1 MAQFIQP
8 EKPLTI
14 TQINTILRDM
24 IEGTFASVTLEGEIS
39 NWKPASSGHIYFT
52 LKDATAQISAVMWRS
67 TAAALKF
74 MPKDGML
81 VRCVGRLSVYVQRG
95 NYQIIVSR
103 MEMAGSGNILQ
114 LLEERKQKLAAEG
127 LFSQER
133 KRELP
138 PFPKTIG
145 VVTSPSGAALRDIL
159 QITRR
164 RNSCIS
170 VVIFPAAV
178 QGDGAAETIVRQIK
192 VANAYKM
199 CDVLIVGR
207 GGGSLEDLL
216 PFSEENVVR
225 AVAESEIPVVSAVG
239 HEIDWA
245 ICDYAADVRA
255 PTPSAAAELIVP
267 QKADIRE
274 TLQYYENELYKN
286 ITQKVQHCRMTVRTF
301 NPDNLELMF
310 RRIEQ
315 PLNQRFDNAKEAL
328 LRNMDLKLKQTK
340 QRVKHCAEILE
351 SASPQSIFARGY
363 AMVTDKATGQVVR
376 NAADVAVGSDLEI
389 VPAKGKITAKVEEIS

>member
-1 MAQFIQP
+1 MQN
-8 EKPLTI
+8 EKVLTV
-14 TQINTILRDM
+14 TQINTLLRDM
-24 IEGTFASVTLEGEIS
+24 IEGSFSTVIMEGEIS
-39 NWKPASSGHIYFT
+39 NWRPASSGHIYFT
-52 LKDATAQISAVMWRS
+52 LKDATSQLSAVMWRS
-67 TAAALKF
+67 TAASLKF
-74 MPKDGML
+74 VPKDGML
-81 VRCVGRLSVYVQRG
+81 VRCVGRLSVYIQRG
-95 NYQIIVSR
+95 NYQIIVAK

-114 LLEERKQKLAAEG
+114 MLEERKQKLASEG

-138 PFPKTIG
+138 AFPKTVG

-164 RNSCIS
+164 RSSYIS
-170 VVIFPAAV
+170 VIVFPAVV
-178 QGDGAAETIVRQIK
+178 QGDGAADTIVRQIK
-192 VANAYKM
+192 IANAYKM

-216 PFSEENVVR
+216 PFSEESVVR
-225 AVAESEIPVVSAVG
+225 AVAESHIPVVSAVG

-255 PTPSAAAELIVP
+255 PTPSAAAELVVP
-267 QKADIRE
+267 IEADIRQ
-274 TLQYYENELYKN
+274 TLQYYEDELYKT
-286 ITQKVQHCRMTVRTF
+286 ITQKVQHCRLTVRTF

-340 QRVKHCAEILE
+340 ERIKHCTEILE
-351 SASPQSIFARGY
+351 SASPQAIFARGY

-376 NAADVAVGSDLEI
+376 DAANVAVGNELEI
-389 VPAKGKITAKVEEIS
+389 VPAKGKIIAKVINN